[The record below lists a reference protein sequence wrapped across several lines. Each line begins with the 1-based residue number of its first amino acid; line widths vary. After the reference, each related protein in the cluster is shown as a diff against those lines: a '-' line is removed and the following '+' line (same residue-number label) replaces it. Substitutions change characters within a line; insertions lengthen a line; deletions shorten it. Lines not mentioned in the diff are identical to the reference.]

1 MFLYSLIIIAAI
13 AIVDQLIKMK
23 IVEKITIYERLEVIK
38 DFFYITYVENTG
50 ISFGLFKGTR
60 VILIILTLIVC
71 LVLSY
76 YVFKFYKKYVWIAV
90 CLSFIIGGAI
100 GNLIDRIRFGYVIDY
115 LYFTF
120 FPPVFNLADAAIVCG
135 AIALSSILLFS
146 KNISL

>member
-1 MFLYSLIIIAAI
+1 MYSLIIIAAI
-13 AIVDQLIKMK
+13 AIFDQLIKMK
-23 IVEKITIYERLEVIK
+23 IVEKITIYEKLEVIK

-76 YVFKFYKKYVWIAV
+76 YVFKFYKKYAIIAV
-90 CLSFIIGGAI
+90 CLSLIIGGAI

-135 AIALSSILLFS
+135 AIALSCILLFS

>member
-1 MFLYSLIIIAAI
+1 LYSFIIIGAI
-13 AIVDQLIKMK
+13 AIFDQLIKMK
-23 IVEKITIYERLEVIK
+23 IVEKITLYDRLEVIK
-38 DFFYITYVENTG
+38 NFLYITYVENTG

-71 LVLSY
+71 LVLCY
-76 YVFKFYKKYVWIAV
+76 YVFKFHKKYVGIAV
-90 CLSFIIGGAI
+90 CLSFILGGAI

-115 LYFTF
+115 IHFTF